1 MDNEIG
7 LWVKW
12 KCFPLQFHTAGLDG
26 IEIYHSQIKS
36 IKSYICFKINDRI
49 QEDALINFPQ

>member
-12 KCFPLQFHTAGLDG
+12 KCFPLQLDG